1 MGEVKKE
8 SGNMYAIRYRKK
20 TTGSE
25 HVKIL
30 ASWDEAMDVYGRLL
44 SDPVRQIIPSRKT
57 GLDVELVGYDKAGDT
72 PLSLRM
78 LSRN

>member
-1 MGEVKKE
+1 
-8 SGNMYAIRYRKK
+8 MYAIRYRKRS
-20 TTGSE
+20 TGSE
-25 HVKIL
+25 YVRVL

-44 SDPVRQIIPSRKT
+44 SDPARQIIPNRKT
-57 GLDVELVGYDKAGDT
+57 GLDVELVGHGRSDDT